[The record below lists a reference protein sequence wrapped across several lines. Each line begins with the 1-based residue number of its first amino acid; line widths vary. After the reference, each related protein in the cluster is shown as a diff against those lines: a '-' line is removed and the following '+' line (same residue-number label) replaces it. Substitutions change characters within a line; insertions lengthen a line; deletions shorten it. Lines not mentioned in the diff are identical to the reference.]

1 VKSQENKIEI
11 TGLLADEPKLRPTK
25 AGRAVCDLRVL
36 VHNGRY
42 PSFPVRVGVFDAA
55 AGYCVEHLSKGEDVR
70 IFGELRFGRWRDRS
84 RRWHEEFSIV
94 GTVRP
99 LAEALVADAT
109 QVAAV
114 PARLPSRTERRRLLG
129 ARARL
134 RASLPV
140 TTYKLWIRPLRLGG
154 IAADAVYLVSPA
166 HNRAWAERRYSAL
179 IAGALRELG
188 LPDHVSFAAVEIADH
203 PEVAAGHAAGRLA
216 GRAGATRRPTPQRG
230 RGSESPSHTS

>member
-25 AGRAVCDLRVL
+25 AGRAVCDLRIH

-42 PSFPVRVGVFDAA
+42 PSFAIRVGVFDAA
-55 AGYCVEHLSKGEDVR
+55 AGYCVEHLSKGEEVR
-70 IFGELRFGRWRDRS
+70 IVGGLRFSRWRDRS
-84 RRWHEEFSIV
+84 RGWHEEFSIV

-99 LAEALVADAT
+99 LADALVADST
-109 QVAAV
+109 QAAAAV
-114 PARLPSRTERRRLLG
+114 PARLPTRTERRGLIG

-134 RASLPV
+134 RASMPI

-154 IAADAVYLVSPA
+154 IAADAVHLISPA

-179 IAGALRELG
+179 IADALREEG
-188 LPDHVSFAAVEIADH
+188 LPDHVSFAAVEIAHH
-203 PEVAAGHAAGRLA
+203 PATVAGVADE
-216 GRAGATRRPTPQRG
+216 GANVSSSANFR
-230 RGSESPSHTS
+230 